1 MATRE
6 GARKAAEASDDSSD
20 DDGGMADPA
29 FMLLPEKEKRKIMK
43 SRAKELEV
51 AAKKPSARKK
61 ATPARH
67 ENRQSAP
74 PPPASPVAAPTPPE
88 EVDLAT
94 PEALRPK
101 TPSIAERNQSEP
113 RNRSTSS
120 ERYTDTW
127 RRKREAAW
135 QASAAADAR
144 RKRPRQPG
152 LDPVHEA
159 EGLGE
164 EGGEEEAAT
173 EEEDGEEEEPEKPT
187 PEETGRPVRPE
198 ADRVRVSYKNNSA
211 RRPTQHR
218 HPTHPSTPDT
228 HAHPPSLSQV
238 TTRPFSSRSSRP
250 RSRRGTCSS
259 RTRARA

>member
-20 DDGGMADPA
+20 DDGGVAGAA
-29 FMLLPEKEKRKIMK
+29 FDLLPERAKRKIMK
-43 SRAKELEV
+43 SRAKELE
-51 AAKKPSARKK
+51 AQAKKPSARKK

-67 ENRQSAP
+67 AEPQSAP
-74 PPPASPVAAPTPPE
+74 APPATPVAGGAAVE

-94 PEALRPK
+94 PEAPGTK

-113 RNRSTSS
+113 RNRSAGS
-120 ERYTDTW
+120 ER
-127 RRKREAAW
+127 RVREAAR
-135 QASAAADAR
+135 QATAAADAG

-152 LDPVHEA
+152 LEPVHEA
-159 EGLGE
+159 EGGGE

-187 PEETGRPVRPE
+187 PEDTGRPVRPE

-211 RRPTQHR
+211 PRPTQHR
-218 HPTHPSTPDT
+218 HPTHPSTPDA

>member
-1 MATRE
+1 MVIDGT
-6 GARKAAEASDDSSD
+6 DDSSD

-29 FMLLPEKEKRKIMK
+29 FTLLPEREKRRIMK
-43 SRAKELEV
+43 SRAKELAV
-51 AAKKPSARKK
+51 TAKKPTARKK
-61 ATPARH
+61 ATPAWR
-67 ENRQSAP
+67 ENCQSAP
-74 PPPASPVAAPTPPE
+74 PPPASPVAGAAAVE
-88 EVDLAT
+88 EVELAT
-94 PEALRPK
+94 PEASRSK

-113 RNRSTSS
+113 RNRSAGS
-120 ERYTDTW
+120 EKRYAEET
-127 RRKREAAW
+127 W
-135 QASAAADAR
+135 QASGAAGAR

-159 EGLGE
+159 EGGGE

-173 EEEDGEEEEPEKPT
+173 EEEDGDEEEPEKPT

-211 RRPTQHR
+211 PRPTQHR

>member
-1 MATRE
+1 MVIDGT
-6 GARKAAEASDDSSD
+6 DDSSD

-29 FMLLPEKEKRKIMK
+29 FTLLPEREKRRIMK

-51 AAKKPSARKK
+51 TAKKPSARKK
-61 ATPARH
+61 ATPAWR

-74 PPPASPVAAPTPPE
+74 PPPASPVAGAAAV
-88 EVDLAT
+88 EVELAT
-94 PEALRPK
+94 PEASHSK
-101 TPSIAERNQSEP
+101 TPSLAERNQSEP
-113 RNRSTSS
+113 RNRSAGS
-120 ERYTDTW
+120 EKRYAEET
-127 RRKREAAW
+127 W
-135 QASAAADAR
+135 QASGAAGAR

-159 EGLGE
+159 EGGGE

-173 EEEDGEEEEPEKPT
+173 EEEDGDEEEPEKPT

-228 HAHPPSLSQV
+228 HARPPSLSQV